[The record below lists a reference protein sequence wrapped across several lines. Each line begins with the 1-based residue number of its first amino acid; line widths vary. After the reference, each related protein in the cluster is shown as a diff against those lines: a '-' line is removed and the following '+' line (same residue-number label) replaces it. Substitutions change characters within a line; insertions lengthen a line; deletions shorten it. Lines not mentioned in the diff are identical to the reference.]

1 MKKRKELDALLM
13 NGKKSRPKRSK
24 DGHELLQNLD
34 SESNSSEFDEFIMQP
49 RKQTVVRRKGALC
62 SLCIRLFLFVL
73 IAGCISLTFGVILM
87 HLELKH
93 DLDVLRKRLET
104 VETRSQPTDPLNNS
118 ITDLQSKVGHMPALL
133 TKVGNLNT
141 SIINLQEVINKLQ
154 KTVKDLQDSST
165 SHTEDNSKIGENI
178 NQVNLALQA
187 AKADLTDKVG
197 ANEESITT
205 LKTDVA
211 SLTERVT
218 QLSQSSSSTTDK
230 PDGSNTGVTTPD
242 NILVLQQSLE
252 AINKTV
258 NSLNDTI
265 DHLNTEV
272 LALRGA
278 SSSQGDST
286 GMELL
291 DVLQKNVTY
300 LMAIVQKE
308 ISGDDND
315 VANPDDGSPPTTA
328 GGSPPLNVTVWQ
340 SAIEGRLRS
349 LEVTVQQ
356 LNPGDLNNNL
366 LNNETTRGFQTILEQ
381 TYGVFREEIHG
392 NLQGLEDGLQ
402 ILNESSVQHDVK
414 FNNVLQRL
422 DGLESTVKS
431 LQNATQASEDTI
443 TTAEPQPD
451 TEPQPDNEPPTTP
464 VKPPIAPPAKVLTS
478 PPIKTPDNPPAGG
491 IPESS
496 GSKAPKTEDGE
507 IPPAEGTTISE
518 QDAGTTMK
526 PPTTTDSELQS
537 ELTALTGIVPSRT
550 MRSTLIKDLTT
561 NILNSLISEQDLPT
575 SLLMLTGSELPTGV
589 SEKYLSPTNQK
600 TSSHTNK
607 IEQLTL
613 TTKADIKTSPL
624 VELSLLNNEETT
636 IISTASKTTPK
647 IVSTTTT
654 STPLPVLSIQGVN
667 SYNALRRNFSAWD
680 RNRDKKLS
688 FGEFS
693 RISDVRKHRIP
704 ESTFKLYDSDG
715 DSHLSLGEMRLAM
728 HL

>member
-1 MKKRKELDALLM
+1 M
-13 NGKKSRPKRSK
+13 P
-24 DGHELLQNLD
+24 
-34 SESNSSEFDEFIMQP
+34 NSVNVH
-49 RKQTVVRRKGALC
+49 TVVLILIIDVKVIALFVC
-62 SLCIRLFLFVL
+62 VLMEEGRPLSLCIRLFLFVL

-118 ITDLQSKVGHMPALL
+118 ITDLQSKVGHVPALL

-265 DHLNTEV
+265 DHLTTEV

-278 SSSQGDST
+278 SSSQGDAT

-308 ISGDDND
+308 ISVDDND
-315 VANPDDGSPPTTA
+315 VTNPDDGSPPTTA

-356 LNPGDLNNNL
+356 LNPEDLNNNL

-381 TYGVFREEIHG
+381 TYGVFREEIQG
-392 NLQGLEDGLQ
+392 SLLGLEDGLQ

-431 LQNATQASEDTI
+431 LQNATQASE
-443 TTAEPQPD
+443 
-451 TEPQPDNEPPTTP
+451 
-464 VKPPIAPPAKVLTS
+464 
-478 PPIKTPDNPPAGG
+478 G
-491 IPESS
+491 
-496 GSKAPKTEDGE
+496 KA
-507 IPPAEGTTISE
+507 
-518 QDAGTTMK
+518 
-526 PPTTTDSELQS
+526 
-537 ELTALTGIVPSRT
+537 
-550 MRSTLIKDLTT
+550 
-561 NILNSLISEQDLPT
+561 
-575 SLLMLTGSELPTGV
+575 
-589 SEKYLSPTNQK
+589 
-600 TSSHTNK
+600 
-607 IEQLTL
+607 
-613 TTKADIKTSPL
+613 
-624 VELSLLNNEETT
+624 
-636 IISTASKTTPK
+636 
-647 IVSTTTT
+647 
-654 STPLPVLSIQGVN
+654 
-667 SYNALRRNFSAWD
+667 
-680 RNRDKKLS
+680 
-688 FGEFS
+688 
-693 RISDVRKHRIP
+693 
-704 ESTFKLYDSDG
+704 
-715 DSHLSLGEMRLAM
+715 
-728 HL
+728 